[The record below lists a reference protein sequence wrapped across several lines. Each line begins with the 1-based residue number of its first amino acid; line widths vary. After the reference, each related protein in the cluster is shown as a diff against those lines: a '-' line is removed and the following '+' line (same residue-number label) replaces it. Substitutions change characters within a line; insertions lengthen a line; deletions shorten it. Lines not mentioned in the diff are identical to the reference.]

1 MRPDE
6 AKLYGRGLAFGIGLS
21 PDGTVASTSGPEN
34 IRQSLEIILSTE
46 PGERIMRPNFG
57 CGLREFVYEPNTAAT
72 HRLIEERVVR
82 AVQRW
87 EPRVRLESVVVRA
100 DPDDLRRAVADV
112 RYRLVAT
119 GHGGALAV
127 AVDVAQDTA
136 TAGGAA

>member
-21 PDGTVASTSGPEN
+21 PDGTVATTSGPEN

-100 DPDDLRRAVADV
+100 DPDDLHRAVADV

-119 GHGGALAV
+119 GHGGALAL
-127 AVDVAQDTA
+127 AVDVAQDTVI
-136 TAGGAA
+136 AGGAA